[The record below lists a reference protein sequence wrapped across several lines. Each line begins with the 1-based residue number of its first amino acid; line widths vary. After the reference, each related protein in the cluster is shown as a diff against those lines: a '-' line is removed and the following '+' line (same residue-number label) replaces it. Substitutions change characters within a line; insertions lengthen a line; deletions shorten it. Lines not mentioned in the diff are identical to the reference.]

1 MSRGKLLGA
10 IASEIVDCRQCEL
23 WRTRRNA
30 VPGEGN
36 PDSKIMFIGEAPGYR
51 EDIEGK
57 PFVGSAG
64 EFLETLLSTANLPRE
79 NVFIGN
85 ILKCRPPRNR
95 EPRSQEIEMCTPYID
110 KQIQIIKPRIIATL
124 GRYATGYI
132 FSKADLRFDGIT
144 KAHGKPCEA
153 VILEMPVLIFPT
165 FHPAASLYSGEY
177 RRLLRRDFKQL
188 KHLIDERLNG

>member
-1 MSRGKLLGA
+1 MSGGKLLEA
-10 IASEIVDCRQCEL
+10 IASEILACRQCEL

-30 VPGEGN
+30 VPGEGS
-36 PDSKIMFIGEAPGYR
+36 PDSRIMFVGEAPGYR

-64 EFLETLLSTANLPRE
+64 EFLETLLPTANLSRE

-95 EPRSQEIEMCTPYID
+95 EPRSVEIETCTPYLD
-110 KQIQIIKPRIIATL
+110 KQIQIIKPEVIATL

-132 FSKADLRFDGIT
+132 FSKNGLRFDGIA
-144 KAHGKPCEA
+144 KARGKPFEA
-153 VILEMPVLIFPT
+153 VILKMPVLIFPT
-165 FHPAASLYSGEY
+165 FHPAAALYSGEY

-188 KHLIDERLNG
+188 KRLIDKRLNG